1 MEFNLTRLSLLLKRQ
16 FLGSGKKYI
25 TGIAIGAGVVLM
37 ISLASV
43 FLGGATHISQFY
55 QSGLIT
61 YVVGGIIMTSM
72 AFTEINKPETGY
84 QLMTLPA
91 SSLEKFAST
100 WLFTSAIYSLMAFLV
115 LTLGACLLYVLG
127 LFNLPVEGE
136 ILNTNEMWMAFKQYF
151 IANTIFLAGAAAFKR
166 NAFFK
171 TLLSLMVVF
180 LFFGI
185 YAVSVAKI
193 LGLTEMA
200 NSTMGSGIVINN
212 TNFGSGIENIFG
224 SMETATLAFKAFVAV
239 FCLSLGFYKFKE
251 REL

>member
-25 TGIAIGAGVVLM
+25 TGIAIGTGVVLM

-43 FLGGATHISQFY
+43 FLGGVAQISQFY

-61 YVVGGIIMTSM
+61 YIIGGVIVSSM
-72 AFTEINKPETGY
+72 AFAEINKPETGY

-100 WLFTSAIYSLMAFLV
+100 WLFTSVIYSLMAFVV
-115 LTLGACLLYVLG
+115 LTLGACFLYVLG
-127 LFNLPVEGE
+127 LFDLPIEGGMF
-136 ILNTNEMWMAFKQYF
+136 NTNEMWMAFKQYF
-151 IANTIFLAGAAAFKR
+151 IGNTIFLAGAAAFKR

-171 TLLSLMVVF
+171 TLLSVMVVF
-180 LFFGI
+180 IFFGI
-185 YAVSVAKI
+185 YGAILAKMI
-193 LGLTEMA
+193 WLPNMA
-200 NSTMGSGIVINN
+200 NNSMGSGIVINH
-212 TNFGSGIENIFG
+212 TNFGGGIENIFG
-224 SMETATLAFKAFVAV
+224 STETALLAFKAFIAI
-239 FCLSLGFYKFKE
+239 FFLSLGFYKFKE